1 MQRGVAEVSY
11 GGTLAPHSVSTVPVA
26 ATAVAASAGRALT
39 EVVETQAGGTVAIPK
54 RPLGSPTTRERVSVR
69 TTPSEA
75 NPSGVGRQTSPD
87 AAKANPLA
95 GTTYTGKVRAQ
106 MRPNLKTGRPD
117 NHGFPLEV
125 DNSAGLGRQTTI
137 KGGDGVSSKKIE
149 LDGSYNGQQGR
160 FEWIVE
166 PNGTVNHR
174 LFVPTPGV
182 AP

>member
-1 MQRGVAEVSY
+1 
-11 GGTLAPHSVSTVPVA
+11 
-26 ATAVAASAGRALT
+26 
-39 EVVETQAGGTVAIPK
+39 
-54 RPLGSPTTRERVSVR
+54 
-69 TTPSEA
+69 
-75 NPSGVGRQTSPD
+75 
-87 AAKANPLA
+87 
-95 GTTYTGKVRAQ
+95 

-174 LFVPTPGV
+174 LFVPTPGGG
-182 AP
+182 P